1 MQQAGEPR
9 GSRTISLGRAF
20 YCFIE
25 CADTMDTALEHLSVF
40 GTNSGYFPQSGIDIN
55 MVHIEDVA
63 QIFLYMQRQHI
74 LSHTKAS

>member
-9 GSRTISLGRAF
+9 GLHTISLGER
-20 YCFIE
+20 
-25 CADTMDTALEHLSVF
+25 ADTMDTALEHLSVF
-40 GTNSGYFPQSGIDIN
+40 GTNSGYLPQSGIDIN
-55 MVHIEDVA
+55 MVHIEDLT